1 MCKCM
6 LQCKSEF
13 GVIAITP
20 VRLQSHQLTSVI
32 ASTLV
37 YLQSHKPIGVIAISS
52 SIDILNFRL
61 KAQNC
66 NNILSL

>member
-1 MCKCM
+1 M

-37 YLQSHKPIGVIAISS
+37 YLQSNKPIGVIASS
-52 SIDILNFRL
+52 ISIDI
-61 KAQNC
+61 
-66 NNILSL
+66 ISLYY